1 MEFSDLKKGMTPDT
15 QIQTDFA
22 AEKAAESVVYPDEES
37 KKATEKAMALLL
49 HKDRTKSEL
58 EDRLYRAGY
67 SETASGFALE
77 YVTRYGY
84 INDRRYAENY
94 IDYHKTSKS
103 RNEIRRKLKE
113 KGIGDDVLSE
123 VFREVYE
130 REGSGEE
137 YASGEGSNGGSA
149 DPEEAALQALFTK
162 RLKGRKV
169 SELTFEEKQKQMR
182 YLAGKGYPIEKIRRA
197 FLDV

>member
-15 QIQTDFA
+15 QIQTDSA

-137 YASGEGSNGGSA
+137 YASQEGSNGESA
-149 DPEEAALQALFTK
+149 DPEEAALQALITK

-197 FLDV
+197 FLDE